1 MSPLGFVHDSVEDHV
16 FGTDTV
22 FRHGDETG
30 IDGHFKDVIVTTV
43 IKTFV
48 VFVWYGLW
56 TIEDQIFDYF
66 NVEFTVSAWISYVS
80 YIYMYKIIRKLKTGS
95 FHTFLLSCVNFHF
108 LILFK
113 GIGFFVGALVV
124 FCQFQLILMLSK
136 VQHSRIDNV
145 NGSSLP
151 LGFKIANVAILVLGA
166 VATINSFRSV
176 WYLLNSYF
184 IPGE

>member
-66 NVEFTVSAWISYVS
+66 NVEFTVSAWISFVS
-80 YIYMYKIIRKLKTGS
+80 NISMYKIITKLDLFARFCSHVPSSISCFS
-95 FHTFLLSCVNFHF
+95 FRALDLS
-108 LILFK
+108 
-113 GIGFFVGALVV
+113 
-124 FCQFQLILMLSK
+124 
-136 VQHSRIDNV
+136 
-145 NGSSLP
+145 
-151 LGFKIANVAILVLGA
+151 LVL
-166 VATINSFRSV
+166 S
-176 WYLLNSYF
+176 
-184 IPGE
+184 